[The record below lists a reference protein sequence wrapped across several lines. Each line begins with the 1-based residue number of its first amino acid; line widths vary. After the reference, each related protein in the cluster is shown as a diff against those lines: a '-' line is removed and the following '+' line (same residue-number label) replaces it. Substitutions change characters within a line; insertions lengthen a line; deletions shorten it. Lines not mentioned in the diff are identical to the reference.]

1 MIMARPKL
9 VQVINAPGPVAVEAP
24 FYIPATDAPAR
35 PRRILKRDDTFGVFD
50 SHGDIGASAGGED
63 GLFDADTRYLSHLE
77 LLVNGSRP
85 LLLHSTVSDEN
96 LNYQADLTNP
106 DIYVD
111 GKIALLRDTVHIS
124 RTIYLYERALRQ
136 CITVVNHGPD
146 PVTLALS
153 LVFASD
159 FADIFEVRGVKRER
173 RGRVWHE
180 VVGSNLV
187 RLSYRGLDST
197 VRETALHFDPEP
209 SKIEESIASYAI
221 TLAPHERRAI
231 FVTASTNGKIP
242 DGPRAFSRGLIRLNR
257 ELRAVM
263 TDVVTVETSNSI
275 VNEILCR
282 SIADLYMLM
291 TRTPEGLYPYAGIPW
306 YSTTFGRD
314 GIITAM
320 QMLWLDPAVAA
331 GVLRRLAR
339 LQAQA
344 FDEKTDAA
352 PGKILHEMRGGEMAA
367 LYEVPF
373 AQYYGTVDATPLYV
387 MLAGLYAR
395 RTGDWALIRELWPS
409 IEQALS
415 WLDGPADPDGDGFI
429 EYQRETDAGLANQGW
444 KDSYDS
450 IFHADG
456 TLATG
461 PIALVE
467 VQGYAYAARLMAAE
481 CARALGLTERASTLV
496 AQAETLRRKFNEAFW
511 CDDIGFY
518 ALALDGNKTPCRVR
532 TSNSG
537 HALLTGIADAERG
550 AIVTSKLLSRDF
562 NSGWGIRTV
571 AVGEARYNPMSYH
584 NGSIW
589 PHDNA
594 LVAEGLA
601 MYGAKRGII
610 DIFEGLMRAT
620 SYLDHR
626 RIPELFCGF
635 RRRRGRG
642 PTLYPAACSPQ
653 AWAAATPFFLIQSML
668 GLELRPQE
676 REVRLNNPVIPPIA
690 HGAITLRNVSLG
702 DARADF
708 VVRPSAEGGV
718 SLEVLRVR
726 GDLRISLVVDHR
738 AEAKRPV

>member
-1 MIMARPKL
+1 MARPKL
-9 VQVINAPGPVAVEAP
+9 VQVVNAPGPIAAEAP

-35 PRRILKRDDTFGVFD
+35 PRRILKRNDTFGVFD

-63 GLFDADTRYLSHLE
+63 GLFDSDTRYLSHLE

-85 LLLHSTVSDEN
+85 LLLHSEVSDEN
-96 LNYQADLTNP
+96 LNYHADLTNP
-106 DIYVD
+106 DIYVE
-111 GKIALLRDTVHIS
+111 GKIALLKDTVHIS
-124 RTIYLYERALRQ
+124 RTIYLYERALRE
-136 CITVVNHGPD
+136 CIAVVNHGPD
-146 PVTLALS
+146 PVTLTMS
-153 LVFASD
+153 LLFASD
-159 FADIFEVRGVKRER
+159 FADIFEVRGVKRDR

-180 VVGSNLV
+180 VMGSDTV
-187 RLSYRGLDST
+187 RLSYRGLDTALRQT
-197 VRETALHFDPEP
+197 VLHFDPVP
-209 SKIEESIASYAI
+209 GKIEESVASYVI
-221 TLAPHERRAI
+221 TLEPHQRRAI
-231 FVTASTNGKIP
+231 FVTAATHGRLP
-242 DGPRAFSRGLIRLNR
+242 EGPNAFSRGLVRLKR
-257 ELRAVM
+257 ELRGIMA
-263 TDVVTVETSNSI
+263 DVATVETSNST

-339 LQAQA
+339 LQANA
-344 FDEKTDAA
+344 FDERTDAA

-387 MLAGLYAR
+387 ILACLYAR
-395 RTGDWALIRELWPS
+395 RTGDWGLIRELWPT
-409 IEQALS
+409 IERALA
-415 WLDGPADPDGDGFI
+415 WLDGPADPDGDGFV
-429 EYQRETDAGLANQGW
+429 EYQRETEAGLANQGW

-467 VQGYAYAARLMAAE
+467 VQGYVYAARLAAAD
-481 CARALGLTERASTLV
+481 CARALGFTERAAALL
-496 AQAETLRRKFNEAFW
+496 AQAEALRRRFNERFW

-518 ALALDGNKTPCRVR
+518 ALALDGKKAPCRVR
-532 TSNSG
+532 TSNAG
-537 HALLTGIADAERG
+537 HALFSGIADPERG
-550 AIVTSKLLSRDF
+550 AIVASKLLGNDF

-601 MYGAKRGII
+601 KYGAKRGIV
-610 DIFEGLMRAT
+610 DIFDGLMRAT

-635 RRRRGRG
+635 ARRKGRG

-668 GLELRPQE
+668 GLEIRPEE
-676 REVRLNNPVIPPIA
+676 REVRLNNPVIPPSA
-690 HGAITLRNVSLG
+690 DGAIMLRNIGLA

-738 AEAKRPV
+738 ADAKKNV